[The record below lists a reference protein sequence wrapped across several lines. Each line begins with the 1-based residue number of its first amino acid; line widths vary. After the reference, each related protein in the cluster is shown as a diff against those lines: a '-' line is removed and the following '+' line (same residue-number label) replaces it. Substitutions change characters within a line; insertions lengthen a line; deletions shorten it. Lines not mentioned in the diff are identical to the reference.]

1 MQHCD
6 TLIAPR
12 WCVPVEPAGA
22 VLERHAIVIPDGRI
36 RSGLPLDDAVDAY
49 QPSIRIDRPDH
60 VVIPGLVNAHTHAA
74 MTLFRGFAEDLTLEQ
89 WLDARIW
96 PAERRWASAEMVR
109 DGTELAIAEM
119 ISAGTTCFADQYFF
133 PEIVAE
139 TAAELNMRAM
149 IGTPVMDFASAWAD
163 SAGEYLDKG
172 AELVHDPYGDHPLI
186 STCFAP
192 HSANALSDDS
202 FTTLRVMADQLDVPV
217 QLHLHESVSE
227 IRAVEKL
234 SGRRPIERLDAL
246 GLLNASLLAVH
257 VVHVTDAE
265 IQRLAASGV
274 RIATCPRSN
283 LKLGNG
289 TAPVASFRDAGIV
302 LGIGTDGAASNN
314 VLDMFSETRMLSLLA
329 KGASGDPAVISS
341 ADALALATIG
351 GARALR
357 LDDAIGS
364 IETGKWA
371 DLTCIDLNRP
381 NSQPIYDVVSQIVY
395 AVRADQV
402 SDVWIA
408 GRHQLENGNLTHI
421 NTVDLLRRS
430 DEWRARIAATE
441 ETARR

>member
-1 MQHCD
+1 
-6 TLIAPR
+6 
-12 WCVPVEPAGA
+12 
-22 VLERHAIVIPDGRI
+22 
-36 RSGLPLDDAVDAY
+36 
-49 QPSIRIDRPDH
+49 
-60 VVIPGLVNAHTHAA
+60 
-74 MTLFRGFAEDLTLEQ
+74 
-89 WLDARIW
+89 
-96 PAERRWASAEMVR
+96 
-109 DGTELAIAEM
+109 
-119 ISAGTTCFADQYFF
+119 
-133 PEIVAE
+133 
-139 TAAELNMRAM
+139 
-149 IGTPVMDFASAWAD
+149 
-163 SAGEYLDKG
+163 
-172 AELVHDPYGDHPLI
+172 
-186 STCFAP
+186 
-192 HSANALSDDS
+192 
-202 FTTLRVMADQLDVPV
+202 
-217 QLHLHESVSE
+217 
-227 IRAVEKL
+227 
-234 SGRRPIERLDAL
+234 
-246 GLLNASLLAVH
+246 LLAVH

-265 IQRLAASGV
+265 IRRLAASGV

-314 VLDMFSETRMLSLLA
+314 VLDMLSETRMLSLLA
-329 KGASGDPAVISS
+329 KGSTGDPAVISA

-357 LDDAIGS
+357 LDDGIGS

-408 GRHQLENGNLTHI
+408 GRHQLENGKLTHI